1 MVVVFGAKAMRP
13 DLPPVGASFLHTVT
27 NFFAVG
33 SQATRSKPLWL
44 QPQSK
49 PLLCSAPLPFTTFIR
64 SPWWMFTPV
73 DSVLDPT
80 HAWPGTVIAAPK

>member
-1 MVVVFGAKAMRP
+1 
-13 DLPPVGASFLHTVT
+13 LHTAT
-27 NFFAVG
+27 NFLPVG

-49 PLLCSAPLPFTTFIR
+49 PLDWMAPLPLTTFMR

-73 DSVLDPT
+73 LSVLFAST
-80 HAWPGTVIAAPK
+80 QLCPGTVIAAPK